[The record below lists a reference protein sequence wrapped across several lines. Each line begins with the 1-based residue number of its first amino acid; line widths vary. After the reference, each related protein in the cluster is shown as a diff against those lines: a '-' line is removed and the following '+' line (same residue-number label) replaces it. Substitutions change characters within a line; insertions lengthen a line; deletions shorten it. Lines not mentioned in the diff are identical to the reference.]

1 MVASTAVSAPVALSL
16 PSFGFVVGFVVGFS
30 VPGLVG
36 SVGPVGPGTSES
48 SVTVTVTEA
57 D

>member
-36 SVGPVGPGTSES
+36 SVVPVGPCTSAS
-48 SVTVTVTEA
+48 PVTLTVT
-57 D
+57 